1 MTELQSRPPCYVLG
15 IETQIGL
22 SLVRELGAAG
32 VPVVGIATDESA
44 IGLCSRYLTH
54 GELLRKPRSDE
65 GLAELRAIGE
75 RHGAG
80 YLLTVSEANTNW
92 LIDHHDQLGVITP
105 LLPSKA
111 AFAIVLDKTRT
122 LEVAREVGIAVP
134 ESASPTTWDEVEQ
147 VAARFPFPA
156 VLKWADPNDVAPAL
170 YAKGIELVKA
180 EYVYSPD
187 EFQRVAERY
196 RPLGQ
201 WPLVQSYCP
210 GVGLGQFF
218 FMHEGKAVRRFQHIR
233 VAEWPPEGGF
243 SSVCDGVP
251 LDRFVELQEQSIRLL
266 QAIGWEGVAMVEY
279 RFDPASG
286 RAVLMEV
293 NGRFWGSFPL
303 AMYSGA
309 GFALLAYSLQGR
321 GVMPSLPPLRDNLRC
336 RMVATEIKR
345 LRRILLQP
353 GLIRDRTFQVRPVRE
368 MLRFF
373 GDFLRPS
380 VRYYVWSAQDM
391 KPFFQDLKNALG
403 I

>member
-44 IGLCSRYLTH
+44 IGLRSRYLAH
-54 GELLRKPRSDE
+54 GVLLHKPRTDE

-75 RHGAG
+75 RYGAG

-92 LIDHHDQLGVITP
+92 LIDHSDQLGVIRP
-105 LLPSKA
+105 LLPSKE

-122 LEVAREVGIAVP
+122 LEAARKVGIAVP
-134 ESASPTTWDEVEQ
+134 ESASPASWEEVER

-156 VLKWADPNDVAPAL
+156 VLKWADPNEVAPAL
-170 YAKGIELVKA
+170 HRQGIELVKA
-180 EYVYSPD
+180 EYVYSSD
-187 EFQRVAERY
+187 EFLQVAGRY
-196 RPLGQ
+196 RPVGQ
-201 WPLVQSYCP
+201 WPLVQAYCP

-218 FMHEGKAVRRFQHIR
+218 FMHEGQAVRRFQHIR

-251 LDRFVELQEQSIRLL
+251 LDRFTDLQEQSIGLL

-279 RFDPASG
+279 RYDPASG

-309 GFALLAYSLQGR
+309 GFALLAYSLQGC
-321 GVMPSLPPLRDNLRC
+321 GVMPSLPALRNNLRC

-353 GLIRDRTFQVRPVRE
+353 GLIRDRTFRVRPVRE
-368 MLRFF
+368 VLRFV

-380 VRYYVWSAQDM
+380 VRYYVWNLRDM
-391 KPFFQDLKNALG
+391 KPFFRDVKNALG